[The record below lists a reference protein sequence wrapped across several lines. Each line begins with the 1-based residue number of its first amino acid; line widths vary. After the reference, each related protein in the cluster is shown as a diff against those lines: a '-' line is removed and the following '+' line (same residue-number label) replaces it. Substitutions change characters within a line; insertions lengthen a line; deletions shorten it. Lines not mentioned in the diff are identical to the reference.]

1 MKVKAKFYVDFKKL
15 FGDGKEVEL
24 GDQAEIK
31 DLLTQVCDTDQRR
44 QAILDS
50 SGKVKPSVM
59 IVLMRGQRSE
69 VVDKEHAELED
80 GDVVMVC
87 RAVYGG

>member
-50 SGKVKPSVM
+50 SGNVKPGVM
-59 IVLMRGQRSE
+59 IVLMRGQRSDI
-69 VVDKEHAELED
+69 VDKEHAKLED

>member
-44 QAILDS
+44 KEILDS

-69 VVDKEHAELED
+69 VVDSEHAELED

-87 RAVYGG
+87 RAVFGG

>member
-24 GDQAEIK
+24 EDQANIK
-31 DLLTQVCDTDQRR
+31 DLLTQVCDTGERR

-50 SGKVKPSVM
+50 SGKIKPSVM

-69 VVDKEHAELED
+69 VVDKEHAKLED